1 MGVKGQAAV
10 TDVPPQTEGK
20 PRYGQDDSQ
29 ILTSLLLVLDG
40 PRAAGCSVVWK
51 GDLLMLGQCL

>member
-1 MGVKGQAAV
+1 MKGQAAV
-10 TDVPPQTEGK
+10 IDIPPQTEGK
-20 PRYGQDDSQ
+20 PRYGQDGSQ

-40 PRAAGCSVVWK
+40 PRAAGYSVVWK